1 MQPPDSRTALDR
13 CRAWLDW
20 AAARVDLCL
29 AEDKPACDRLLQA
42 LTEALEPPKAPRVK
56 TEAPGETSISQEMSA
71 VVVAVQSHDRVMQQL
86 THVRDALRLLHAH
99 LGDSERAA
107 SPDSWRALRET
118 QMRDFTMADERA
130 LFGRLVAP
138 EDDGW
143 LEVTANPDETVELF
157 ISDGR
162 LG

>member
-1 MQPPDSRTALDR
+1 MPLPNSGIER

-20 AAARVDLCL
+20 AAAQVDLCL
-29 AEDKPACDRLLQA
+29 AEDKPACNRLLEA
-42 LTEALEPPKAPRVK
+42 LTEALEPPKAARVK

-99 LGDSERAA
+99 LGDSERTA
-107 SPDSWRALRET
+107 SPDSWRTLRET
-118 QMRDFTMADERA
+118 QMREFTMADERA
-130 LFGRLVAP
+130 LIGRLIAP

-162 LG
+162 LR